1 MRRHRKTLTLA
12 GAALTASLAALAG
25 LGAPASAAA
34 ATSGLTLGCSNSP
47 SVCNPGA
54 GDVGVGY
61 EWIVSGFADSSVTFT
76 ITLASGSLPA
86 GLQFSPQYQGAGDTG
101 GLINGTPTTA
111 GTYNFTLQINDS
123 SGTSATQPYSITVG
137 TGTADNLDITGA
149 ALDVYSAANG
159 DYLLGVNGEDP
170 NVGATYTVYNTATG
184 QELETLTDSQ
194 GLFDGPDGPG
204 FVSSSPLQN
213 VTVKDSLGSSVTVPV
228 KVFIPGKR

>member
-12 GAALTASLAALAG
+12 GAALTASLATLAG
-25 LGAPASAAA
+25 LGAPAGA
-34 ATSGLTLGCSNSP
+34 ATATSDLTLGCSNSP

-54 GDVGVGY
+54 GDVGVAY
-61 EWIVSGFADSSVTFT
+61 EWIVFGFDELGGSFT

-86 GLQFSPQYQGAGDTG
+86 GLQFTPQYQGAGDTG

-137 TGTADNLDITGA
+137 TGTADNLSILNNS
-149 ALDVYSAANG
+149 ALDVKEDDTG
-159 DYLLGVNGEDP
+159 YLLGVNGEDP

-184 QELETLTDSQ
+184 QKLETLTDSQ
-194 GLFDGPDGPG
+194 GLIGGGDYFGP
-204 FVSSSPLQN
+204 VLQD

-228 KVFIPGKR
+228 NVYIPRKY

>member
-54 GDVGVGY
+54 GDVGVAY
-61 EWIVSGFADSSVTFT
+61 EWIVFGFDELGGSFT

-86 GLQFSPQYQGAGDTG
+86 GLQFTPQYQGAGDTG

-137 TGTADNLDITGA
+137 TGTADNLDITH
-149 ALDVYSAANG
+149 ALDVKEG
-159 DYLLGVNGEDP
+159 DTGYLLGVNGEDP
-170 NVGATYTVYNTATG
+170 NVGATYTVYDTATG
-184 QELETLTDSQ
+184 QKLETLTDSQ

-228 KVFIPGKR
+228 VVFIPGKR